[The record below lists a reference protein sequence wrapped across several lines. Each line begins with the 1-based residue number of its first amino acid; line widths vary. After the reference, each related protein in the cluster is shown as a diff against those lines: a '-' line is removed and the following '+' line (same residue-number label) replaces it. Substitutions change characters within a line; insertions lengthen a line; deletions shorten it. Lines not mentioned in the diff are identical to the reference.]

1 MFTNNPFAAV
11 TEDVLSSQANIAG
24 YRAVLDAARLY
35 KGASLSAGSAKPSR
49 VVGWARASRGCR
61 PLPRRGAWGAQVW
74 GPTTYAP
81 K

>member
-35 KGASLSAGSAKPSR
+35 EGRFFIGGFCQTLARGGLGAGVAG
-49 VVGWARASRGCR
+49 
-61 PLPRRGAWGAQVW
+61 L
-74 GPTTYAP
+74 
-81 K
+81 